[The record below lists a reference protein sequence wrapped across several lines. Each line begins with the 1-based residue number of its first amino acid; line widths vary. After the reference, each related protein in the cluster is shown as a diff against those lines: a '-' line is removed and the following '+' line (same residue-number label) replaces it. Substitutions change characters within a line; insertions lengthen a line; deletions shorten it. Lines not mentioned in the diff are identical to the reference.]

1 VTPPGVQL
9 RKFPGSIRHG
19 VRLSAWR
26 IRPGPRR
33 RRRPHSVLVSCE
45 RRFGRRK
52 PGSGQF
58 VLPLGVASSR
68 QHWFAVSARC
78 PRQDSNLRFRLR
90 RSALYPLSYE
100 GGLPSLLLAIT
111 GLCLSM
117 AIGAEQAEIREFV
130 IQSVSVDVIEFQ
142 RERAAVP

>member
-1 VTPPGVQL
+1 MTSRLLHDKPSGAREGV
-9 RKFPGSIRHG
+9 G
-19 VRLSAWR
+19 VRRNRGDS
-26 IRPGPRR
+26 RR
-33 RRRPHSVLVSCE
+33 
-45 RRFGRRK
+45 
-52 PGSGQF
+52 
-58 VLPLGVASSR
+58 
-68 QHWFAVSARC
+68 RC